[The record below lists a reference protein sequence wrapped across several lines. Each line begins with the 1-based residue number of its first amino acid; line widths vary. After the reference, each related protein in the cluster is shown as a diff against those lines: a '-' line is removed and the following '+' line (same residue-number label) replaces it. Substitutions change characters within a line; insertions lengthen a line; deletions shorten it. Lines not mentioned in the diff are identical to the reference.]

1 MDYSDASNMM
11 YQSKYNDDW
20 KPEAFK
26 LWNVSVSAKPKSNV
40 TMSHT
45 WTKQQEWAV
54 KNNDKGEQV
63 SADYKVS
70 EKTASKLGFK
80 HDDVKFDVAVAN
92 DKWSVKAS
100 GNLVND
106 DWKVDGS
113 AMYEDKP
120 GAQWKAEF
128 ATAVASPDMSGVK
141 MNMNMSVEQ
150 VSKLSTKDGK
160 AEWTNQNPTL
170 KMSTNVNFEKDYH
183 LGAAVEH
190 DTKDLKKCDVGLMKK
205 EDGNKYWIG
214 YNVKSPLVRVG
225 CAVHYA
231 DKNFTHVYEARYD
244 HANKADKQF
253 MSQPIRVAAGGQY
266 VLSDASTMVYGMEM
280 GKASNWQMKWAH
292 KLDKNW
298 KVSINQHFDCNRL
311 ESKQNNYDLG
321 FDIAYTL

>member
-1 MDYSDASNMM
+1 MDYSDAANMM

-26 LWNVSVSAKPKSNV
+26 LWNVSVSAKPKDNV
-40 TMSHT
+40 SMSHT

-54 KNNDKGEQV
+54 QNNDKGEQV
-63 SADYKVS
+63 SAAYKVS

-113 AMYEDKP
+113 ATYEDKP

-141 MNMNMSVEQ
+141 VNMNMSVEQ
-150 VSKLSTKDGK
+150 TSKLATKDGK
-160 AEWTNQNPTL
+160 AEWANQNPVL
-170 KMSTNVNFEKDYH
+170 KMDTNVNFEKDFH

-190 DTKDLKKCDVGLMKK
+190 DTKDLKKCNVGLMKK
-205 EDGNKYWIG
+205 EDANKYWIG
-214 YNVKSPLVRVG
+214 YNVKNPLVRLG
-225 CAVHYA
+225 CSVHYA
-231 DKNFTHVYEARYD
+231 DKNFTHVYEMCHNPSKTAPLEWQMFPVR
-244 HANKADKQF
+244 F
-253 MSQPIRVAAGGQY
+253 AAGGMY
-266 VLSDASTMVYGMEM
+266 KLSKDTTMTYGVEFRRQTSW
-280 GKASNWQMKWAH
+280 AMKWSH
-292 KLDKNW
+292 QVDKNL
-298 KVSINQHFDCNRL
+298 KITGSQQFDCARL
-311 ESKQNNYDLG
+311 GSKQAPYDLG
-321 FDIAYTL
+321 FDVAYTL

>member
-1 MDYSDASNMM
+1 
-11 YQSKYNDDW
+11 
-20 KPEAFK
+20 
-26 LWNVSVSAKPKSNV
+26 
-40 TMSHT
+40 
-45 WTKQQEWAV
+45 
-54 KNNDKGEQV
+54 
-63 SADYKVS
+63 
-70 EKTASKLGFK
+70 
-80 HDDVKFDVAVAN
+80 
-92 DKWSVKAS
+92 
-100 GNLVND
+100 
-106 DWKVDGS
+106 
-113 AMYEDKP
+113 
-120 GAQWKAEF
+120 
-128 ATAVASPDMSGVK
+128 
-141 MNMNMSVEQ
+141 MSVEQ